1 MPGHALPA
9 QLLLNPLLQ
18 MEPDVSL
25 AHGRALRQ
33 FKGRNLSIHRACS
46 VKRLAYDSHLG
57 AVSMA
62 DDDLMPLFYKSDK
75 GRSRIVNALLL
86 LLRRIA
92 QGIAAQGYYD
102 S

>member
-1 MPGHALPA
+1 
-9 QLLLNPLLQ
+9 
-18 MEPDVSL
+18 
-25 AHGRALRQ
+25 
-33 FKGRNLSIHRACS
+33 
-46 VKRLAYDSHLG
+46 
-57 AVSMA
+57 MA
-62 DDDLMPLFYKSDK
+62 DDDFMALFYEADK